1 MVSALPAT
9 NILLALSSDEITY
22 DDDDDVKASKPE
34 APAVA
39 AAAEPAKASAETTV
53 ADAAPTAAEPAPPA
67 TADAVPAGDNEKE
80 NVEDEGAPLFTKN
93 LPPTNPK
100 TEAEKRAARA
110 ARFGVQAE
118 DASDDSKL
126 NKRAERFGLANEQVS
141 ALDSALPDRPRK
153 RGRAN
158 DEEGGHDGKR
168 QSAGPESNKGQGGGR
183 GQGGQGQG
191 GQGQGGGRN
200 RFQRRRGGGNA
211 PRQDNDSQRPAK
223 NVVSDPAEQ
232 KKREERAKR
241 FAA

>member
-1 MVSALPAT
+1 MT
-9 NILLALSSDEITY
+9 NRLLALSADEINY

-183 GQGGQGQG
+183 GQGGQGQR
-191 GQGQGGGRN
+191 GGRN
-200 RFQRRRGGGNA
+200 RFQRRGGGNA
-211 PRQDNDSQRPAK
+211 PRQDNDGQRAAK
-223 NVVSDPAEQ
+223 NVVSDPGEQ
-232 KKREERAKR
+232 KKREDRAKR

>member
-1 MVSALPAT
+1 MHMTSELPVT
-9 NILLALSSDEITY
+9 NELLALSADEITY
-22 DDDDDVKASKPE
+22 DDDEDVKASKPE
-34 APAVA
+34 VPAVP
-39 AAAEPAKASAETTV
+39 AAAEPAKAPAETTGSE
-53 ADAAPTAAEPAPPA
+53 AAPSKTAAEPAPPS
-67 TADAVPAGDNEKE
+67 TTDAAPTGDNEKE
-80 NVEDEGAPLFTKN
+80 NVEGEGAPLFTKN

-110 ARFGVQAE
+110 ARFGIQVE
-118 DASDDSKL
+118 EASDDAKL
-126 NKRAERFGLANEQVS
+126 AKRAERFGLGNEQVS

-168 QSAGPESNKGQGGGR
+168 QSTGPESNKGQGGGR

-191 GQGQGGGRN
+191 QGGGRN
-200 RFQRRRGGGNA
+200 RFQRRRGGNA
-211 PRQDNDSQRPAK
+211 PRQDNDGQKATK